1 MMTNHL
7 ILRRV
12 GMITILL
19 FQFIFRILLLLKLLA
34 VRVRRSQMITITNNS
49 SLRLVEARV

>member
-1 MMTNHL
+1 MTSHH
-7 ILRRV
+7 ILRRA

-34 VRVRRSQMITITNNS
+34 VRVRRNQITITNNS